1 MGALPP
7 GRERPLADAE
17 RRQRAHLA
25 HIRQELLAP
34 ARAIVG
40 YADILRD
47 EGRRLGPG
55 GVASDLDRILTA
67 AQTLVE
73 LVERLLDS
81 KARSDRQAG
90 EAVGDIQ
97 DRLRHDLRTPLN
109 AVKGYAEL
117 LLEEPSE
124 IGGALRDDLS
134 KLLAESDQLLANLD
148 VIVDFSSRDAP
159 PAEAFD
165 DPAGAMI
172 ANLLQTVRPLD
183 QDGSERRG
191 GGRILVVDDNASNRD
206 LLLRRLSREGH
217 AAIEAASG
225 HAALEALSTEEA
237 DLVLLDL
244 IMPDMNGLEVLGR
257 LKADPRLREIPVI
270 MISGLQDT
278 DSVIRCIEAG
288 AEDYLPKP
296 FDPVLLRARIGASLE
311 RKRWRDRERHYLV
324 RLAAEKE
331 RSEALLRNIL
341 PEPIISR
348 LNGGELVIA
357 DRLEEV
363 TIVFCDL
370 VGFTEVAA
378 RTAPPQL
385 VNHLNHLFSAFDAL
399 SRRLGIEKIK
409 TIGDAYMAAAGLPEA
424 RSDHAEAAAEL
435 ALGMLDAVAQFN
447 SASETN
453 YRVRI
458 GMHTGPVVAGI
469 IGTHKFV
476 YDVWG
481 DTVNVASRL
490 EAHGS
495 PDRIHVSEQI
505 RRALEHRFEFE
516 SCGSVHLRGKGSM
529 RTAFLS
535 ASTTCMKSRA

>member
-1 MGALPP
+1 VGTLPP
-7 GRERPLADAE
+7 NRDGRPLTDAE

-25 HIRQELLAP
+25 YIRQEFLAP

-40 YADILRD
+40 YAEILRD
-47 EGRRLGPG
+47 EGSRLKLEHA
-55 GVASDLDRILTA
+55 ASDLGRILTA
-67 AQTLVE
+67 AQSLIE

-81 KARSDRQAG
+81 DARSDQQAS
-90 EAVGDIQ
+90 EAAGDVQ
-97 DRLRHDLRTPLN
+97 ERLRHDLRTPLN

-117 LLEEPSE
+117 LLEDSSE
-124 IGGALRDDLS
+124 NGDALREDLG
-134 KLLAESDQLLANLD
+134 KLLTESAQLLANLD
-148 VIVDFSSRDAP
+148 IMVDLSGRDAP
-159 PAEAFD
+159 PTEDIDAST
-165 DPAGAMI
+165 GAMI
-172 ANLLQTVRPLD
+172 ADLLRTVRPLSRD
-183 QDGSERRG
+183 SSEPRA
-191 GGRILVVDDNASNRD
+191 GGRILVVDDNASNRA
-206 LLLRRLSREGH
+206 LLLRRLAREGH

-225 HAALEALSTEEA
+225 LAALEALTTEEV

-257 LKADPRLREIPVI
+257 LKTDPRLREIPVI

-311 RKRWRDRERHYLV
+311 RKRWHDRERHYLA
-324 RLAAEKE
+324 RLATEKE

-348 LNGGELVIA
+348 LNGGERVIA
-357 DRLEEV
+357 DRLDEV

-370 VGFTEVAA
+370 VGFTEIAA
-378 RTAPPQL
+378 RTSPPQL
-385 VNHLNHLFSAFDAL
+385 VNNLNHLFTAFDGL
-399 SRRLGIEKIK
+399 TRLFGIEKIK
-409 TIGDAYMAAAGLPEA
+409 TIGDAYMAAAGLPKA
-424 RSDHAEAAAEL
+424 RPDHAEAAAEL
-435 ALGMLDAVAQFN
+435 ALGMLDAVEQFN
-447 SASETN
+447 SASETD

-458 GMHTGPVVAGI
+458 GMDTGPVVAGI
-469 IGTHKFV
+469 IGAHRFI

-495 PDRIHVSEQI
+495 PGRIHVSEQT
-505 RRALEHRFEFE
+505 RRALEHRYAFE
-516 SCGSVHLRGKGSM
+516 SCGPVNIRGKGLM

-535 ASTTCMKSRA
+535 ARLPA